1 MSLRTTFL
9 SVMMW
14 FPHSFNGNRAAC
26 FLSLNKTARALKD
39 RFCIM
44 QLNPQFPRG
53 FCRTGK
59 CYFLTGDPE
68 NARIMYLNGLEL
80 ASHSDSRSSG
90 GHADPR
96 FIECLSM
103 LNQIQ
108 EVESSLYG
116 IPESL
121 RTPDD
126 VRRSNHGYLAVLS
139 KCSCWREM

>member
-53 FCRTGK
+53 FCRAGK
-59 CYFLTGDPE
+59 CYFLISDLE
-68 NARIMYLNGLEL
+68 NTNTMYSKGLKL
-80 ASHSDSRSSG
+80 VSYSDSRSSG
-90 GHADPR
+90 GCADPR

-108 EVESSLYG
+108 EVEMSFCR

-121 RTPDD
+121 QTTDD
-126 VRRSNHGYLAVLS
+126 VRRSIRGYLAVLS
-139 KCSCWREM
+139 KCSC